1 MWRLPRLQTCSL
13 IISVGCRARGIP
25 NLLQSDCFEKRRVS
39 VGATANVIVISRMQ
53 PWNYEASALTM
64 VVFPLRF
71 SGFAGTSVA
80 LPGCG
85 GISRLVRDRERN
97 TYYRQY
103 WYRFW
108 ESRSLAT

>member
-1 MWRLPRLQTCSL
+1 MNAALAETADML
-13 IISVGCRARGIP
+13 IDHLGTLSCKRHSNRGE
-25 NLLQSDCFEKRRVS
+25 SDCFEKRRVS
-39 VGATANVIVISRMQ
+39 VGAMANVIVISRMQ

-85 GISRLVRDRERN
+85 GISR
-97 TYYRQY
+97 
-103 WYRFW
+103 
-108 ESRSLAT
+108 